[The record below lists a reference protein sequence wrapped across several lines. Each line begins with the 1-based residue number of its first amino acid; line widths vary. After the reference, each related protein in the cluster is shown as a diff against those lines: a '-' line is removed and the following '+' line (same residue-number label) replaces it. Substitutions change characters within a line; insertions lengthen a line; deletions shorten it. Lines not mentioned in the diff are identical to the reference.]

1 MKKIF
6 FPFLI
11 AFLFSSFLMSQSLYL
26 DKERS
31 ALAITPSF
39 SFAEDISI
47 LSIGTSFS
55 LNKKLDISF
64 QYSNIHLQESED
76 QYASKADGI
85 SGALTLWGTK
95 TQEDF
100 PIEIALSI
108 LGSYVDYKDFN
119 SSSFGAGLTLAYK
132 KEQPNTFNTIPLIGI
147 SFIPFTQVSSNE
159 NSIVLDD
166 KNFVFQFGVGF
177 FTNVLNQSKFVIEP
191 AVSLDTS
198 ANFGASL
205 SASFIF

>member
-6 FPFLI
+6 SPFLI

-26 DKERS
+26 DKERF

-64 QYSNIHLQESED
+64 QYSKIHLQESED
-76 QYASKADGI
+76 QFASKADGV
-85 SGALTLWGTK
+85 SGELTLWGTK
-95 TQEDF
+95 AQEDF

-108 LGSYVDYKDFN
+108 LGSYVEYEDF
-119 SSSFGAGLTLAYK
+119 SASSFGAGLTFAYK
-132 KEQPNTFNTIPLIGI
+132 EEQPNTFSTIPLFRV
-147 SFIPFTQVSSNE
+147 SFVPFSQVTGRGST
-159 NSIVLDD
+159 
-166 KNFVFQFGVGF
+166 FVSDEKFFLFQFGVGI
-177 FTNVLNQSKFVIEP
+177 FTNVLNQSKFVINP
-191 AVSLDTS
+191 AISFDTS
-198 ANFGASL
+198 STVGGSL